1 MIADKSKTTDP
12 MSVSRALLHHINMTF
27 PGTTVQRQDGVHEWR
42 TKTIDSSPDT
52 VTVSAPIYG
61 LCGIVIGHYSITV
74 PRSEAER
81 LSITFPITLQTA
93 ETESDGE
100 QS

>member
-1 MIADKSKTTDP
+1 
-12 MSVSRALLHHINMTF
+12 MSGEHQTARSPNLWRMQKVSNSI
-27 PGTTVQRQDGVHEWR
+27 
-42 TKTIDSSPDT
+42 KTIDSSPDT
-52 VTVSAPIYG
+52 VTVSALIYG

-81 LSITFPITLQTA
+81 LSITFPITLQPA
-93 ETESDGE
+93 ETESDGK